1 MKKILLLV
9 TSAAI
14 AFGIVGAAASS
25 LGTFSAF
32 NVPAA
37 ATQTINAA
45 CSSGA
50 TLDYSA
56 GTNPGDVNSIVL
68 DLNDAGA
75 CAGKTIAW
83 KVGSYSLL
91 AGTVNGTP
99 TKGTKLGDAGADA
112 YVAVTNADGSGDTVI
127 TVTRTSAPAGWTAA
141 QLTIDGNMSITLY

>member
-25 LGTFSAF
+25 LGSFSAF

-50 TLDYSA
+50 TISYTA
-56 GTNPGDVNSIVL
+56 GTAAGSIDSIVL
-68 DLNDAGA
+68 DLNDGGA
-75 CAGKTIAW
+75 CTDKSILW
-83 KVGSYSLL
+83 KVGTLTVVDDTIDGSL
-91 AGTVNGTP
+91 AAVASAEIATDV
-99 TKGTKLGDAGADA
+99 DA
-112 YVAVTNADGSGDTVI
+112 YAARSLSGSDNVI
-127 TVTRTSAPAGWTAA
+127 TITKTSSAGWTAA
-141 QLTIDGNMSITLY
+141 EFNLAGDVSITVY